1 MKKAN
6 ITVIILSLIL
16 VLPLLASCSLTSV
29 FGNIGITIPETK
41 PETLPSTDPA
51 STGSGESGD
60 DTPDPI
66 PDLSELD
73 FSEYI
78 SLDYKGMKLT
88 VSSIPSDPTEAAVDE
103 ELLGIC
109 TYYGFYGL
117 ITDRAAAEGDWIE
130 MSFEG
135 SLDGVVQENMT
146 SDKATILLDEENS
159 GYIPGFAAGIIGT
172 KPGESVT
179 LNLTFPENYHQ
190 AAVAG
195 KEAVFIVTVKGICTG
210 DLTDAQVA
218 ELTGN
223 TYKTYD
229 EFREYVRASIKKS
242 AEDTLFDEVAG
253 TIEDNMIKSA
263 EVRKIPE
270 VSYDFYHELFT
281 SDLTSAAEYSGQTV
295 EEYMAANNIT
305 EDMIKETAEE
315 SAKIDLII
323 AYVAHSEGITVTDE
337 EYTEYK
343 DTIAASYGVTGDYLE
358 TYYDSAYGAGYL
370 RSTLL
375 EKKVVERVL
384 SYAELSVNAEE
395 PASNG

>member
-1 MKKAN
+1 MKKVK
-6 ITVIILSLIL
+6 ITVTIISLIL
-16 VLPLLASCSLTSV
+16 VLFLLASCSLTSV

-41 PETLPSTDPA
+41 PETLPSADSSSAGT
-51 STGSGESGD
+51 GESGD
-60 DTPDPI
+60 EAPDPI
-66 PDLSELD
+66 PDLSGLD

-88 VSSIPSDPTEAAVDE
+88 VSSIPTDPTEAEIDE
-103 ELLGIC
+103 ELLEIC

-117 ITDRAAAEGDWIE
+117 ITDRATAEGDWIE

-179 LNLTFPENYHQ
+179 LNLTFPTDYHQ
-190 AAVAG
+190 PTVAG

-210 DLTDAQVA
+210 ELTDAQVA
-218 ELTGN
+218 ELTGD
-223 TYKTYD
+223 TYKTYA
-229 EFREYVRASIKKS
+229 EFREYVRVSIKEG
-242 AEDTLFDEVAG
+242 AEDALFDEVAG
-253 TIEDNMIKSA
+253 TIEENMINSA
-263 EVRKIPE
+263 EIKKIPD
-270 VSYDFYHELFT
+270 VSFNYYNDFFT
-281 SDLTSAAEYSGQTV
+281 SDVASAADYAGQTV
-295 EEYMAANNIT
+295 EEYMAENNIT
-305 EDMIKETAEE
+305 ADLIKETAEE

-323 AYVAHSEGITVTDE
+323 AYVAHNEGITVTDE
-337 EYTEYK
+337 EYKTYK

-358 TYYDSAYGAGYL
+358 NYYDSAYGAGYL

-375 EKKVVERVL
+375 EKKVVEKVL
-384 SYAELSVNAEE
+384 SYADLSVNAEV
-395 PASNG
+395 PANNE